1 MSTTILFAEN
11 FIVLVCLWGDFS
23 RGSPTKSIFIP
34 SLKTKKTP
42 FYTGVGTKK
51 SFCWFLV
58 LLVFLLLVFL
68 LLVFFFL

>member
-1 MSTTILFAEN
+1 VF
-11 FIVLVCLWGDFS
+11 VGDFS
-23 RGSPTKSIFIP
+23 RGSPTKSIFIR

-58 LLVFLLLVFL
+58 LLVFLFSFVGFG
-68 LLVFFFL
+68 FFFR